1 MVKYLIN
8 KIPVFYSEDWS
19 KYGNLKGKL
28 MELKKLTERIYYTES
43 DSKSDRPVL
52 GYILGDKCSVM
63 IDAGNSENHVK
74 DYNYALEKTDS
85 KGLNIVL
92 SHIGIGIIH
101 LGCMLL
107 MQKALLIIKQM
118 KNYIDFPHGCGVME
132 Q

>member
-52 GYILGDKCSVM
+52 
-63 IDAGNSENHVK
+63 
-74 DYNYALEKTDS
+74 
-85 KGLNIVL
+85 

-107 MQKALLIIKQM
+107 MQKPLLIIKQM